1 MKDISMRFLNENT
14 LEKLAYD
21 AWLDMREA
29 RTEEERKESKAEY
42 KSLLELEREV
52 RERHD

>member
-21 AWLDMREA
+21 ARMDMREA
-29 RTEEERKESKAEY
+29 RTEEERQESKEEY
-42 KSLLELEREV
+42 KWLLKLEREV
-52 RERHD
+52 RERND